1 MGRLRF
7 LNRAKGRWRST
18 GNKRLFLILFLLWS
32 KNFGHFMAFGR
43 GVDTFVFSS
52 IPGSFLFDE
61 RVM

>member
-1 MGRLRF
+1 MGILRS

-18 GNKRLFLILFLLWS
+18 GNKRLFLILFLWS
-32 KNFGHFMAFGR
+32 KKFGHFMAFGR